1 MSTLLKIEGLSFNY
15 LPDETI
21 LSGITFNLDKQR
33 SLGIIG
39 PNGGGKSTLLKI
51 LSGLLEGASG
61 SIFWKGEIIQSS
73 LSKVARIS
81 YVPQKD
87 AVNTSLPVTVKD
99 MVTFGALPKKV
110 TKDELNKIL
119 SMLGLED
126 IKKKLIRELSG
137 GQLQRVLL
145 AKAVIRRPEIL
156 LLDEPTK
163 GLDSTGQD
171 QLLELIEKVKKD
183 FDCTVILVDH
193 NINQVIKHCDQIL
206 CLNRTHHW
214 HDKKE
219 MFNKDIM
226 NSVYHCEFEHTLI
239 HERPTDGKIPEHH
252 ECTVHGDNHDHEE
265 GV

>member
-1 MSTLLKIEGLSFNY
+1 MNPLLKVNKLSFSY
-15 LPDETI
+15 LPEEPI
-21 LSGITFNLDKQR
+21 LSKISFELSCQK

-51 LSGLLEGASG
+51 LAGLLEGAEG
-61 SIFWKGEIIQSS
+61 EIFWKGQRISDGLNKS
-73 LSKVARIS
+73 ARIA

-87 AVNTSLPVTVKD
+87 NVNSTLPITVRDMIAFGCLPHKVSKKD
-99 MVTFGALPKKV
+99 
-110 TKDELNKIL
+110 LNKVL
-119 SMLGLED
+119 DQMGLTS
-126 IKKKLIRELSG
+126 IQKKLIRELSG
-137 GQLQRVLL
+137 GQLQRVQL
-145 AKAVIRRPEIL
+145 AKAVIRRPELL

-171 QLLELIEKVKKD
+171 QLLELIEQVIID
-183 FDCTVILVDH
+183 FNCSVILVDH

-239 HERPTDGKIPEHH
+239 HENQTDGKLPEHH
-252 ECTVHGDNHDHEE
+252 KCTVHGDDHDHD
-265 GV
+265 

>member
-1 MSTLLKIEGLSFNY
+1 MNSFLKVENLTFNY
-15 LPDETI
+15 LPEEAI
-21 LSGITFNLDKQR
+21 LSGISFELAQKK

-51 LSGLLEGASG
+51 LSGLLEGATG
-61 SIFWKGEIIQSS
+61 EIYWKGKKVDTR
-73 LSKVARIS
+73 LSIDARIA

-87 AVNTSLPVTVKD
+87 NVNSALPITVKD
-99 MVTFGALPKKV
+99 MVAFGCLPSKV
-110 TKDELNKIL
+110 SRNDLNKIL
-119 SMLGLED
+119 EKMGLD
-126 IKKKLIRELSG
+126 KIRNKLIRELSG

-145 AKAVIRRPEIL
+145 AKAVIRKPEIL

-171 QLLELIEKVKKD
+171 QLLELIDQVIND
-183 FDCTVILVDH
+183 YQCSVILVDH

-239 HERPTDGKIPEHH
+239 HETQTDGKLPEHH
-252 ECTVHGDNHDHEE
+252 KCSVHGDGHDHD
-265 GV
+265 

>member
-1 MSTLLKIEGLSFNY
+1 MTGLLKVENLSFSY
-15 LPDETI
+15 LPEEMI
-21 LSGITFNLDKQR
+21 LSEVSFELDRQK

-61 SIFWKGEIIQSS
+61 TIQWKGNSITTT
-73 LSKVARIS
+73 LSKEARIS

-87 AVNTSLPVTVKD
+87 TVNTSLPVTVKD
-99 MVTFGALPKKV
+99 MVTFGALPQKV
-110 TKDELNKIL
+110 TKVELDKIL
-119 SMLGLED
+119 SLVGLND

-145 AKAVIRRPEIL
+145 AKAVIRKPEIL

-171 QLLELIEKVKKD
+171 QLLELIEKVMKD
-183 FDCTVILVDH
+183 FGCAVILVDH

-219 MFNKDIM
+219 MFSKDIM
-226 NSVYHCEFEHTLI
+226 DSVYHCEFEHTLI
-239 HERPTDGKIPEHH
+239 HEQPTDGKIPEHH
-252 ECTVHGDNHDHEE
+252 KCTIHGDDHDHD
-265 GV
+265 